1 MVKKFDDNNE
11 LCCSFCGKPQ
21 SQVRR
26 LIAGP
31 DVYIC
36 NECVDLCR
44 DIITEGMEV
53 QDAEFEEIT
62 ELPKP
67 KEIAEMLS
75 QYVIG
80 QEEAKKLISV
90 AVYNHYKRFCDNIY
104 GFTSDIE
111 DNPYKDVT
119 IEKSCVI
126 CAGPTG
132 CGKTYMLR
140 MLAKYLNI
148 PFYIADSSS
157 FTQAGYVGDDVE
169 NCVLGALRD
178 CNFNVQAAQHAIIV
192 LDEFDKLSR
201 KGENTSITRDV
212 GGEGVQQSL
221 LKLVEGHKVQV
232 PPNGGRKHPEQECIE
247 VDTTNILFF
256 GIGAFE
262 GLDKIIE
269 KRKNR
274 KTLGFNAIT
283 KQNNTEEEDILA
295 DITTDDLKKFGLIP
309 ELIGRFPL
317 VTHVKP
323 LTEDQL
329 YQILVEPQ
337 NSIIKQYQKMMWID
351 NIELTFDEEALRLI
365 AKKASEKKTGARALR
380 GVIDKVLADLMF
392 DYGGYNDKK
401 VKLNITKKMVEQ
413 YLNIYNENKEV
424 A

>member
-1 MVKKFDDNNE
+1 MANKQ
-11 LCCSFCGKPQ
+11 Q
-21 SQVRR
+21 SK
-26 LIAGP
+26 
-31 DVYIC
+31 
-36 NECVDLCR
+36 
-44 DIITEGMEV
+44 
-53 QDAEFEEIT
+53 EEIEEIKKQMRDLMNVVT
-62 ELPKP
+62 PKH
-67 KEIAEMLS
+67 LYDYLN
-75 QYVIG
+75 QHVIG
-80 QEEAKKLISV
+80 QYEAKKLISV
-90 AVYNHYKRFCDNIY
+90 AVYNHYKRFCDSIY
-104 GFTSDIE
+104 GYTNDVE

-119 IEKSCVI
+119 IEKSNVI

-148 PFYIADSSS
+148 PFYISDASGL
-157 FTQAGYVGDDVE
+157 TQAGYVGDDVE

-201 KGENTSITRDV
+201 KGESTSITRDV

-269 KRKNR
+269 RRKNK
-274 KTLGFNAIT
+274 KTIGFNSVM
-283 KQNNTEEEDILA
+283 NNDNADNEEENLLS
-295 DITTDDLKKFGLIP
+295 DITTEDLKKFGLIP

-323 LTEDQL
+323 LTEEEM
-329 YQILVEPQ
+329 YQVLTEPK

-351 NIELTFDEEALRLI
+351 NIDLIFEEKALRLI
-365 AKKASEKKTGARALR
+365 AKNASEKKTGARALR
-380 GVIDKVLADLMF
+380 GVIDKVLAELMF
-392 DYGGYNDKK
+392 EYGGYNEKKIKLVVTEEMVNKYVEDKEILGKK
-401 VKLNITKKMVEQ
+401 V
-413 YLNIYNENKEV
+413 

>member
-1 MVKKFDDNNE
+1 MVNKQ
-11 LCCSFCGKPQ
+11 Q
-21 SQVRR
+21 SK
-26 LIAGP
+26 
-31 DVYIC
+31 
-36 NECVDLCR
+36 
-44 DIITEGMEV
+44 
-53 QDAEFEEIT
+53 EEIEEIKKQMRDLMNVVT
-62 ELPKP
+62 PKH
-67 KEIAEMLS
+67 LYDYLN
-75 QYVIG
+75 QHVIG
-80 QEEAKKLISV
+80 QYEAKKLISV
-90 AVYNHYKRFCDNIY
+90 AVYNHYKRFCDSIY
-104 GFTSDIE
+104 GYTNDVE

-119 IEKSCVI
+119 IEKSNVI

-148 PFYIADSSS
+148 PFYISDASGL
-157 FTQAGYVGDDVE
+157 TQAGYVGDDVE

-201 KGENTSITRDV
+201 KGESTSITRDV

-221 LKLVEGHKVQV
+221 LKLVEGYKVQV

-269 KRKNR
+269 RRKN
-274 KTLGFNAIT
+274 KKVIGFNSVM
-283 KQNNTEEEDILA
+283 NNGNADNEEEDLLS
-295 DITTDDLKKFGLIP
+295 DITTEDLKKFGIIP

-323 LTEDQL
+323 LTEEEM
-329 YQILVEPQ
+329 YQVLTEPK

-351 NIELTFDEEALRLI
+351 NIDLIFEEKALKLI
-365 AKKASEKKTGARALR
+365 AKNASEKKTGARALR
-380 GVIDKVLADLMF
+380 GVIDKVLAELMF
-392 DYGGYNDKK
+392 EYGGYNEKKIKLVVTEEMVNKYIEDKEILGKK
-401 VKLNITKKMVEQ
+401 V
-413 YLNIYNENKEV
+413 

>member
-1 MVKKFDDNNE
+1 MATNKQQTK
-11 LCCSFCGKPQ
+11 
-21 SQVRR
+21 
-26 LIAGP
+26 
-31 DVYIC
+31 
-36 NECVDLCR
+36 
-44 DIITEGMEV
+44 
-53 QDAEFEEIT
+53 EEIEEIKKQMRDLMNVVT
-62 ELPKP
+62 PKHLY
-67 KEIAEMLS
+67 EFLNEH
-75 QYVIG
+75 VIG

-90 AVYNHYKRFCDNIY
+90 AVYNHYKRFCDSIY
-104 GFTSDIE
+104 GYSKDIK

-119 IEKSCVI
+119 IEKSNVI

-148 PFYIADSSS
+148 PFYISDSSS
-157 FTQAGYVGDDVE
+157 LTQAGYVGDDVE

-232 PPNGGRKHPEQECIE
+232 PPNGGRKHPEQQCIE

-269 KRKNR
+269 RRKNK
-274 KTLGFNAIT
+274 KTIGFNSIISG
-283 KQNNTEEEDILA
+283 NDTEEEEDLLA
-295 DITTDDLKKFGLIP
+295 DITTEDLKKFGLIP

-317 VTHVKP
+317 VTHVKS
-323 LTEDQL
+323 LTEEQMYRVL
-329 YQILVEPQ
+329 TEPK

-351 NIELTFDEEALRLI
+351 NVDLTFDEDALRTI
-365 AKKASEKKTGARALR
+365 AKNASEKKTGARALR

-392 DYGGYNDKK
+392 EYGGYNEKK
-401 VKLNITKKMVEQ
+401 VKLNVTKEMVDK
-413 YLNIYNENKEV
+413 YLDNSETAIKKI